1 MTPSEPIADIE
12 WPVNLDELG
21 FDPNALR
28 AKYRAER
35 DKRIRADGNQ
45 QYQPTEGS
53 FSRYVEDPYIDQV
66 MSRKPL
72 FDECDVIVIGG
83 GFGGMLAAA
92 RLQEAGVEKIRIIEK
107 GGDFGGT
114 WYWNRYPGAMCDIE
128 SYIYLPL
135 LEEMNYVPKEK
146 YTRAPEILAYSRRIA
161 EHYGLYE
168 HACLQTE
175 ATEVRWD
182 ESIARWIVSTDR
194 GDRMTARFVAMS
206 NGPLS
211 KPKLPGIPGIDSYQ
225 GHTFHTSR
233 WDYEYTGGS
242 SEGDLGQLH
251 DKRVAIIGTGA
262 TAIQCVPHLGAT
274 AKELYVFQRTPSSV
288 DVRGNRPTEPEW
300 AASLKPGWQQ
310 ERMDNFNILV
320 TGGYQ
325 KEDMVGDGWTE
336 IYRNLAQIMPLEG
349 AEKLS
354 KVEVARLTEIADF
367 QKMERVR
374 SRVDSIVED
383 HETAEALKPY
393 YRQFCKRPC
402 YHDDYLATFN
412 RPNVHLVDTQGA
424 GVDRITQSGLVA
436 NGVEYEV
443 DCIIF
448 ATGFEVSTGYTR
460 NSGYEVFG
468 RDGVALSKKWADGP
482 STFHGVHSH
491 GFPNCYFM
499 GMIQSALAANFP
511 HLLNEQSKHIAH
523 TVKTA
528 IDRGAKLVE
537 ATEEA
542 EQQWCETMRSKARM
556 GMRFFSECTPGY
568 YNSEGTPDAN
578 NGFFSNVYG
587 GGAVEFFD
595 ILKAW
600 REEGKLTGLRVEK

>member
-1 MTPSEPIADIE
+1 VTPSEPIADNE

-21 FDPNALR
+21 FDPNELR

-45 QYQPTEGS
+45 QYQPTEGG
-53 FSRYVEDPYIDQV
+53 FSHYVEDPYLDQE
-66 MSRKPL
+66 MSRDPL

-92 RLQEAGVEKIRIIEK
+92 RLQEAGVEKVRIIEK

-146 YTRAPEILAYSRRIA
+146 YTRAPEILAYSKRIA

-182 ESIARWIVSTDR
+182 ESTSRWIVSTDR
-194 GDRMTARFVAMS
+194 GDKMSARFVAMS

-211 KPKLPGIPGIDSYQ
+211 KPKLPGIPGIDTYQ

-233 WDYEYTGGS
+233 WDYEYTGGN
-242 SEGDLGQLH
+242 SEGDLSALC

-262 TAIQCVPHLGAT
+262 TSIQCVPHLGAA

-288 DVRGNRPTEPEW
+288 DVRGNRPTEPQW
-300 AASLKPGWQQ
+300 AADLKPGWQQ

-367 QKMERVR
+367 QKMEGVR
-374 SRVDSIVED
+374 ARVDSIVED
-383 HETAEALKPY
+383 PETAEALKPY

-402 YHDDYLATFN
+402 YHDEYLATFN
-412 RPNVHLVDTQGA
+412 RPGVHLVDTQGA
-424 GVDRITQSGLVA
+424 GVDRITQSGLIA
-436 NGVEYEV
+436 NGREYKV

-460 NSGYEVFG
+460 NSGYDVFG
-468 RDGVALSKKWADGP
+468 RGGVALSDKWAQGP

-523 TVKTA
+523 TVKVATE
-528 IDRGAKLVE
+528 RGAKLVE
-537 ATEEA
+537 ASKEA
-542 EQQWCETMRSKARM
+542 EQQWCETMRRKARM

-568 YNSEGTPDAN
+568 YNSEGTPDAK

-600 REEGKLTGLRVEK
+600 REEGKLTGLRLE